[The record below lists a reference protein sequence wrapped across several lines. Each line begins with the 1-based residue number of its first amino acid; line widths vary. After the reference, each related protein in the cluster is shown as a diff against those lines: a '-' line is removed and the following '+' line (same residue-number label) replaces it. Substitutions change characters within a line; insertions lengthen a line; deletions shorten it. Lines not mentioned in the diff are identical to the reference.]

1 MRSLGASVARALLVA
16 GGMAVSKVAPLLS
29 AAEVLDRV
37 LDKGIVVE
45 AEIHIAVVGI
55 ELITVS
61 ALVRIASFE
70 TWDRYVAAER
80 QRRPCPRDARP
91 ALERS
96 GPHRVR
102 LRCEDG
108 CTFERRASALV
119 IHDGVFGPQR
129 CAVKRRRSCRVT
141 VV

>member
-1 MRSLGASVARALLVA
+1 
-16 GGMAVSKVAPLLS
+16 MAINKLAPTLS
-29 AAEVLDRV
+29 TTDVLDRV

-45 AEIHIAVVGI
+45 AEIRIAVAGI

-70 TWDRYVAAER
+70 TWDRYVASTG
-80 QRRPCPRDARP
+80 RRARKRAPGNVPESDA
-91 ALERS
+91 ADA
-96 GPHRVR
+96 HRVR
-102 LRCEDG
+102 LRCADG

-119 IHDGVFGPQR
+119 IRDGVFARQR
-129 CAVKRRRSCRVT
+129 CAVKARRQCAVT